1 MGETIPTWKP
11 TCNPSVSVR
20 LSGRK
25 NSSDGG
31 AFLLREVMDRSGLCE
46 RLDQQLTD
54 SRDPARIRHSLS
66 SQVRTLL
73 IQRALG
79 WDDLSDTQLLGQDP
93 VLQLA
98 CSDQRSTTP
107 LLQQRPS
114 QATLSRLLNLL
125 AQDSNRDVL
134 QEGLLDMA
142 MWRLSSLRDGKPLSS
157 ITLDIDGLPIET
169 FGSQSGTAY
178 NPYVGY
184 RHYSPLV
191 ASIAETGDMIG
202 GLLREGNSGNAT
214 HADQWIPQLVQRI
227 RQTTGSNVQVRFDAG
242 FTGDA
247 TLSALDAEAIP
258 FVGRL
263 GSNAVLERKA
273 EPYLKRPPGRPP
285 AEPREWC
292 HEFYY
297 KADRWQKARRIILV
311 VSERPDD
318 LFLHHFFLVT
328 SLDAV
333 KWRGSE
339 VLALYR
345 KRGKAEG
352 HMGELKDTLNVHLSS
367 TCRGASTV
375 QQVMGRNQVSVL
387 LSLYAYQLIHSLRM
401 LMQYITFQGWSLRKV
416 REHILKTA
424 ATIVVH
430 ARRVT
435 VHIGH
440 SGDKWWPTL
449 LRHLPLLHPVPV

>member
-263 GSNAVLERKA
+263 GSR
-273 EPYLKRPPGRPP
+273 
-285 AEPREWC
+285 
-292 HEFYY
+292 
-297 KADRWQKARRIILV
+297 Q
-311 VSERPDD
+311 
-318 LFLHHFFLVT
+318 
-328 SLDAV
+328 
-333 KWRGSE
+333 
-339 VLALYR
+339 
-345 KRGKAEG
+345 
-352 HMGELKDTLNVHLSS
+352 
-367 TCRGASTV
+367 
-375 QQVMGRNQVSVL
+375 
-387 LSLYAYQLIHSLRM
+387 
-401 LMQYITFQGWSLRKV
+401 
-416 REHILKTA
+416 
-424 ATIVVH
+424 
-430 ARRVT
+430 
-435 VHIGH
+435 
-440 SGDKWWPTL
+440 
-449 LRHLPLLHPVPV
+449 

>member
-73 IQRALG
+73 K
-79 WDDLSDTQLLGQDP
+79 
-93 VLQLA
+93 
-98 CSDQRSTTP
+98 
-107 LLQQRPS
+107 
-114 QATLSRLLNLL
+114 
-125 AQDSNRDVL
+125 
-134 QEGLLDMA
+134 EGLLDMA

-263 GSNAVLERKA
+263 GSR
-273 EPYLKRPPGRPP
+273 
-285 AEPREWC
+285 
-292 HEFYY
+292 
-297 KADRWQKARRIILV
+297 Q
-311 VSERPDD
+311 
-318 LFLHHFFLVT
+318 
-328 SLDAV
+328 
-333 KWRGSE
+333 
-339 VLALYR
+339 
-345 KRGKAEG
+345 
-352 HMGELKDTLNVHLSS
+352 
-367 TCRGASTV
+367 
-375 QQVMGRNQVSVL
+375 
-387 LSLYAYQLIHSLRM
+387 
-401 LMQYITFQGWSLRKV
+401 
-416 REHILKTA
+416 
-424 ATIVVH
+424 
-430 ARRVT
+430 
-435 VHIGH
+435 
-440 SGDKWWPTL
+440 
-449 LRHLPLLHPVPV
+449 